1 MSWETTPSA
10 SALSNCKTA
19 SSSLA
24 GVGVSVPLG
33 RGEGMLAGTLG
44 TSGGLQADAN
54 MATTTQ
60 VASSVLF
67 TFPKASLFGSIIPYS
82 AGMSNLRGCRA
93 TDTSCGSNIQDV
105 TTLTREDEAVTANVI
120 FLSPHLDDAALSCGG
135 LIARLIPDGAEVLVI
150 TVFAGFPARREPSAL
165 AAQLHARWGDPADPV
180 VLRRN
185 EDKKAMELLGADWL
199 HLRYP
204 EAVYRFEEPSFL
216 YLRSR
221 DLFGSPHPSDSA
233 VVAQIAE
240 SVMEICHPGQTEIH
254 APLAIGNHV
263 DHQLVRNA
271 AFILL
276 RRSFRV
282 TFYED
287 YPYVEVPGALTM
299 ALEATDVTRWRE
311 EVQYLEED
319 CLAQKTQAIARYAS
333 QMNELFQGAEKMAQ
347 RVRDYSRAV
356 STVGGYAE
364 RYWQPSSGMTPEAE
378 K

>member
-1 MSWETTPSA
+1 M
-10 SALSNCKTA
+10 
-19 SSSLA
+19 
-24 GVGVSVPLG
+24 
-33 RGEGMLAGTLG
+33 
-44 TSGGLQADAN
+44 
-54 MATTTQ
+54 
-60 VASSVLF
+60 
-67 TFPKASLFGSIIPYS
+67 
-82 AGMSNLRGCRA
+82 
-93 TDTSCGSNIQDV
+93 
-105 TTLTREDEAVTANVI
+105 TREDEAVTANVI

-135 LIARLIPDGAEVLVI
+135 LIAHLIPNGAEVLVI

-165 AAQLHARWGDPADPV
+165 AAQLHSHWGDPADPV

-185 EDKKAMELLGADWL
+185 EDKKAIGLLGADWL
-199 HLRYP
+199 HLHYP
-204 EAVYRFEEPSFL
+204 EAIYRFEEPSFL
-216 YLRSR
+216 YLRSG

-240 SVMEICHPGQTEIH
+240 SVTEICHPGQTEIH

-299 ALEATDVTRWRE
+299 ALEGTGVTRWRE
-311 EVQYLEED
+311 KVQDLEED

-333 QMNELFQGAEKMAQ
+333 QMNELFQGAEKMAE

-356 STVGGYAE
+356 STVRGYAE